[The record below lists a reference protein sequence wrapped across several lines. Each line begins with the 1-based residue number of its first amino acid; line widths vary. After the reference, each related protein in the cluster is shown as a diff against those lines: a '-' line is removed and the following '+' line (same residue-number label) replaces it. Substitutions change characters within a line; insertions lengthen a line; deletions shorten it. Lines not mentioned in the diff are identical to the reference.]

1 MKNKRGHMKVTVKPL
16 AKRDVKSQLE
26 AMCKATECFNLDPA
40 PWKSF
45 PSDASSFGY
54 QVIQVDTKRLL
65 VSAPL
70 INYSQNKRGKIYNC
84 ETGRSPCS
92 EISLP
97 EPNHAVNMSL
107 GLSMAKQQS
116 DQSNQKQS
124 KIVVCGPTI
133 PRNCETITTY
143 NGMCFQLRETLS
155 PIGEGQ
161 PPKLEDCPISGTD
174 IVFLIDGSGSVSDDD
189 FRRMKE
195 FMIKLIKQFQ
205 GRNTLFAV
213 MQYSSVFEIHMDFN
227 DYKTRGSSWESLI
240 NGISQQKRWTHTP
253 TAIRKVVRE
262 LFVPSSGSRPKAVKV
277 LVVITDGQTV
287 GDNTPMS
294 VVVREAEDKGIIRY
308 AIGVGSAFQEPSAM
322 QELETIASKP
332 TNSHLFR
339 VDNFQALDKLR
350 DTLQKNIFAI
360 EGTQTSGASFHM
372 ELAQEGFSSVL
383 LPSGDLL
390 MGTVGA
396 LDWRGGFQKISARGP
411 TFHNSSKMEANSY
424 LGYSMAVAK
433 LRNKNIVI
441 LGAPRYQHKGAVVI
455 FSDQAETMLESKQIG
470 SYFGA
475 ELCAV
480 DLDSDSYADL
490 LLISAPMY
498 TDAQRDSEGEV
509 TVCAFRMRSK
519 DMCTPQPLVGVAG
532 MRGRFGTSLAALA
545 DLDGDGI
552 TDVAVGAPMENNGQ
566 GSVYIFSGTTS
577 GVNPV
582 FSQRI
587 QGSNVESGLRYFGQ
601 SISGSLDQSGDRLT
615 DIAVG
620 SRGKVLLFRSRPVV
634 SVAVTMSFSPPKIP
648 TDTKDCTKDLSNT
661 ATVCFTMTSRTKGYQ
676 GDLDASVNYT
686 LTLDATRN
694 AARSRAYFTPQKQFL
709 NKVVTI
715 RGEKKKN
722 CENHQFSIQA
732 CPEDALNP
740 LINEL
745 RLSFVDSTH
754 PGGQLAPVLDPLSRR
769 ITNHPLDFVVDC
781 GADSKCTDDL
791 RVDFNF
797 SGVSEVQVGI
807 ALVLNVS
814 VSVENRGEN
823 SYNSHVIFTYPAGL
837 SFRRVTV
844 VQDPLRRAR
853 VQCTA
858 VDSVE
863 ATVLGISTCHI
874 NRPIFRSGSQVFFIL
889 SFGIDGNSNFDR
901 TVTFTANASSGN
913 ELHTL
918 RENYRTRQLGVKYS
932 IFAVVRSSEESTS
945 YINFTAGKNDL
956 KKPVL
961 QSFEV
966 VNYIRDFNAT
976 ITIKVPIKLGE
987 KDIWTNKNSIQIM
1000 GCKAQKDENPA
1011 FTDFVEKLRKT
1022 PNVDC
1027 TVAVCRVLR
1036 CEVFLRKDETL
1047 FYNVSGEVTSGWI
1060 EQTQLS
1066 TVRLVS
1072 SSSMDFDKNQFIYF
1086 SSSPQSSIPVTE
1098 IKTRVDMASEP
1109 NFTKEIIGGAFGALL
1124 LLALIAGGLYKAGFF
1139 KSKYNQMVQ
1148 EAGGEADGG
1157 EGENASA
1164 PPATE

>member
-1 MKNKRGHMKVTVKPL
+1 MGHIKGACDFQHGTVIGCNLSNKSVCQIFAILDLSWSTLK
-16 AKRDVKSQLE
+16 
-26 AMCKATECFNLDPA
+26 CFNLDPA

-54 QVIQVDTKRLL
+54 QVIQ
-65 VSAPL
+65 
-70 INYSQNKRGKIYNC
+70 
-84 ETGRSPCS
+84 
-92 EISLP
+92 
-97 EPNHAVNMSL
+97 
-107 GLSMAKQQS
+107 
-116 DQSNQKQS
+116 
-124 KIVVCGPTI
+124 VCGPTI

-161 PPKLEDCPISGTD
+161 PPKLEGHGTD

-372 ELAQEGFSSVL
+372 ELAQEGFKSVY
-383 LPSGDLL
+383 
-390 MGTVGA
+390 
-396 LDWRGGFQKISARGP
+396 KISARGP

-455 FSDQAETMLESKQIG
+455 FSDQIG

-509 TVCAFRMRSK
+509 TVCAFRMR
-519 DMCTPQPLVGVAG
+519 CYLCPLVGVAG

-620 SRGKVLLFRSRPVV
+620 SRGKVLLSRPVV

-676 GDLDASVNYT
+676 GAYVVNYT

-709 NKVVTI
+709 NKV
-715 RGEKKKN
+715 
-722 CENHQFSIQA
+722 A

-844 VQDPLRRAR
+844 VQVRESNSAIGVFMCGVITLHRVHRKSLRRK
-853 VQCTA
+853 
-858 VDSVE
+858 
-863 ATVLGISTCHI
+863 
-874 NRPIFRSGSQVFFIL
+874 VFFIL

-901 TVTFTANASSGN
+901 TVTFTANASRN
-913 ELHTL
+913 EVCFFLFF
-918 RENYRTRQLGVKYS
+918 K
-932 IFAVVRSSEESTS
+932 
-945 YINFTAGKNDL
+945 
-956 KKPVL
+956 
-961 QSFEV
+961 V

-1098 IKTRVDMASEP
+1098 VITSYCECGVSCQ
-1109 NFTKEIIGGAFGALL
+1109 
-1124 LLALIAGGLYKAGFF
+1124 YK
-1139 KSKYNQMVQ
+1139 SH
-1148 EAGGEADGG
+1148 
-1157 EGENASA
+1157 
-1164 PPATE
+1164 

>member
-1 MKNKRGHMKVTVKPL
+1 M
-16 AKRDVKSQLE
+16 
-26 AMCKATECFNLDPA
+26 
-40 PWKSF
+40 
-45 PSDASSFGY
+45 SSCL
-54 QVIQVDTKRLL
+54 T
-65 VSAPL
+65 
-70 INYSQNKRGKIYNC
+70 
-84 ETGRSPCS
+84 
-92 EISLP
+92 
-97 EPNHAVNMSL
+97 
-107 GLSMAKQQS
+107 
-116 DQSNQKQS
+116 
-124 KIVVCGPTI
+124 VCGPTI
-133 PRNCETITTY
+133 PRNCEAITTY
-143 NGMCFQLRETLS
+143 NGMCFQSVVLICNSIFLLS
-155 PIGEGQ
+155 SSV
-161 PPKLEDCPISGTD
+161 DCPVTGTD
-174 IVFLIDGSGSVSDDD
+174 IVFLIDGSGSVSTND
-189 FRRMKE
+189 FGRMKE
-195 FMIKLIKQFQ
+195 FMIKLIKQFNQ
-205 GRNTLFAV
+205 RNSQFAV
-213 MQYSSVFEIHMDFN
+213 MQYSSTFEIHMDFN
-227 DYKTRGSSWESLI
+227 DFNDFKHLGSLWESRI
-240 NGISQQKRWTHTP
+240 NGINQQKGNTHTP
-253 TAIRKVVRE
+253 TAIRKVVGE

-277 LVVITDGQTV
+277 LVVITDGQTY
-287 GDNTPMS
+287 GDSTPMS
-294 VVVREAEDKGIIRY
+294 VVVQEAEDKGIIRY
-308 AIGVGSAFQEPSAM
+308 AIGVGSAFRQPNAR

-332 TNSHLFR
+332 TDSHLFR
-339 VDNFQALDKLR
+339 VDNFQALDELR

-360 EGTQTSGASFHM
+360 EGTV
-372 ELAQEGFSSVL
+372 VL
-383 LPSGDLL
+383 YYAYYD
-390 MGTVGA
+390 VQ
-396 LDWRGGFQKISARGP
+396 WQGGFDTVYSMTKCRHRIPFSLIKS
-411 TFHNSSKMEANSY
+411 FELFFSL

-455 FSDQAETMLESKQIG
+455 FSDQIG

-509 TVCAFRMRSK
+509 TVCAFRMR
-519 DMCTPQPLVGVAG
+519 CYLCPLVGVAG

-587 QGSNVESGLRYFGQ
+587 QGSNVQSGLRYFGQ

-620 SRGKVLLFRSRPVV
+620 SRGKVLLSRPVV
-634 SVAVTMSFSPPKIP
+634 SVAVTMSFNPSKIP
-648 TDTKDCTKDLSNT
+648 TDIKDCSKDLSNT
-661 ATVCFTMTSRTKGYQ
+661 AIVCFTMTSRTKEYQ
-676 GDLDASVNYT
+676 GAYVLNVN
-686 LTLDATRN
+686 
-694 AARSRAYFTPQKQFL
+694 
-709 NKVVTI
+709 VTI
-715 RGEKKKN
+715 IIIPFKMVFCLKPLICIYLFCHSTPRKIK
-722 CENHQFSIQA
+722 FTA

-844 VQDPLRRAR
+844 VQVRESNSAIGMFM
-853 VQCTA
+853 C
-858 VDSVE
+858 
-863 ATVLGISTCHI
+863 G
-874 NRPIFRSGSQVFFIL
+874 VFFIL

-901 TVTFTANASSGN
+901 TVTFTANASRN
-913 ELHTL
+913 EVCFFLFF
-918 RENYRTRQLGVKYS
+918 K
-932 IFAVVRSSEESTS
+932 
-945 YINFTAGKNDL
+945 
-956 KKPVL
+956 
-961 QSFEV
+961 V

-1098 IKTRVDMASEP
+1098 VITSYCECGVSCQ
-1109 NFTKEIIGGAFGALL
+1109 
-1124 LLALIAGGLYKAGFF
+1124 YK
-1139 KSKYNQMVQ
+1139 SH
-1148 EAGGEADGG
+1148 
-1157 EGENASA
+1157 
-1164 PPATE
+1164 

>member
-1 MKNKRGHMKVTVKPL
+1 MFSPCLYEVPPG
-16 AKRDVKSQLE
+16 A
-26 AMCKATECFNLDPA
+26 
-40 PWKSF
+40 
-45 PSDASSFGY
+45 
-54 QVIQVDTKRLL
+54 L
-65 VSAPL
+65 VS
-70 INYSQNKRGKIYNC
+70 SH
-84 ETGRSPCS
+84 SPKTCCS
-92 EISLP
+92 
-97 EPNHAVNMSL
+97 
-107 GLSMAKQQS
+107 
-116 DQSNQKQS
+116 
-124 KIVVCGPTI
+124 
-133 PRNCETITTY
+133 
-143 NGMCFQLRETLS
+143 
-155 PIGEGQ
+155 
-161 PPKLEDCPISGTD
+161 DCPISGTD

-383 LPSGDLL
+383 LPSVH
-390 MGTVGA
+390 TVYSMTKCRHRIPFS
-396 LDWRGGFQKISARGP
+396 LIKSFELFFSL
-411 TFHNSSKMEANSY
+411 

-661 ATVCFTMTSRTKGYQ
+661 FCRQ
-676 GDLDASVNYT
+676 
-686 LTLDATRN
+686 
-694 AARSRAYFTPQKQFL
+694 
-709 NKVVTI
+709 
-715 RGEKKKN
+715 
-722 CENHQFSIQA
+722 
-732 CPEDALNP
+732 
-740 LINEL
+740 
-745 RLSFVDSTH
+745 H
-754 PGGQLAPVLDPLSRR
+754 PSRR
-769 ITNHPLDFVVDC
+769 PTCSSLGSTFTKNHKSPSEFSHHYGYSFMLHLIFSYLRILLLLHCVNKLLYHHCQLDFVVDC

-844 VQDPLRRAR
+844 VQVRESNSAIG
-853 VQCTA
+853 VF
-858 VDSVE
+858 
-863 ATVLGISTCHI
+863 ITCHI
-874 NRPIFRSGSQVFFIL
+874 NRPIFRSGSQV
-889 SFGIDGNSNFDR
+889 
-901 TVTFTANASSGN
+901 SS
-913 ELHTL
+913 
-918 RENYRTRQLGVKYS
+918 Q
-932 IFAVVRSSEESTS
+932 FVVH
-945 YINFTAGKNDL
+945 
-956 KKPVL
+956 
-961 QSFEV
+961 
-966 VNYIRDFNAT
+966 
-976 ITIKVPIKLGE
+976 
-987 KDIWTNKNSIQIM
+987 
-1000 GCKAQKDENPA
+1000 
-1011 FTDFVEKLRKT
+1011 
-1022 PNVDC
+1022 
-1027 TVAVCRVLR
+1027 
-1036 CEVFLRKDETL
+1036 
-1047 FYNVSGEVTSGWI
+1047 
-1060 EQTQLS
+1060 
-1066 TVRLVS
+1066 
-1072 SSSMDFDKNQFIYF
+1072 
-1086 SSSPQSSIPVTE
+1086 
-1098 IKTRVDMASEP
+1098 
-1109 NFTKEIIGGAFGALL
+1109 
-1124 LLALIAGGLYKAGFF
+1124 
-1139 KSKYNQMVQ
+1139 
-1148 EAGGEADGG
+1148 
-1157 EGENASA
+1157 
-1164 PPATE
+1164 

>member
-1 MKNKRGHMKVTVKPL
+1 
-16 AKRDVKSQLE
+16 
-26 AMCKATECFNLDPA
+26 
-40 PWKSF
+40 
-45 PSDASSFGY
+45 
-54 QVIQVDTKRLL
+54 
-65 VSAPL
+65 
-70 INYSQNKRGKIYNC
+70 
-84 ETGRSPCS
+84 
-92 EISLP
+92 
-97 EPNHAVNMSL
+97 
-107 GLSMAKQQS
+107 
-116 DQSNQKQS
+116 
-124 KIVVCGPTI
+124 I
-133 PRNCETITTY
+133 PRNCEAITTY
-143 NGMCFQLRETLS
+143 NGMCFQLSETLN
-155 PIGEGQ
+155 PI
-161 PPKLEDCPISGTD
+161 DCPVTGTD
-174 IVFLIDGSGSVSDDD
+174 IVFLIDGSGSVSTND
-189 FRRMKE
+189 FGRMKE
-195 FMIKLIKQFQ
+195 FMIKLIKQFNQ
-205 GRNTLFAV
+205 RNSQFAV
-213 MQYSSVFEIHMDFN
+213 MQYSSTFEIHMDFN
-227 DYKTRGSSWESLI
+227 DFNDFKHLGSLWESRI
-240 NGISQQKRWTHTP
+240 NGINQQKGNTHTP
-253 TAIRKVVRE
+253 TAIRKVVGE

-277 LVVITDGQTV
+277 LVVITDGQTY
-287 GDNTPMS
+287 GDSTPMS
-294 VVVREAEDKGIIRY
+294 VVVQEAEDKGIIRY
-308 AIGVGSAFQEPSAM
+308 AIGVGSAFRQPNAR

-332 TNSHLFR
+332 TDSHLFR
-339 VDNFQALDKLR
+339 VDNFQALDELR

-360 EGTQTSGASFHM
+360 EGTVVLYYHRDTVYSMTKCRHRIPFSLIKSF
-372 ELAQEGFSSVL
+372 ELFFSL
-383 LPSGDLL
+383 
-390 MGTVGA
+390 
-396 LDWRGGFQKISARGP
+396 
-411 TFHNSSKMEANSY
+411 

-509 TVCAFRMRSK
+509 DVLLMSY
-519 DMCTPQPLVGVAG
+519 MCTPQPLVGVAG

-587 QGSNVESGLRYFGQ
+587 QGSNVQSGLRYFGQ

-620 SRGKVLLFRSRPVV
+620 SRGKVLLSRPVV
-634 SVAVTMSFSPPKIP
+634 SVAVTMSFNPSKIP
-648 TDTKDCTKDLSNT
+648 TDIKDCSKDLSNT
-661 ATVCFTMTSRTKGYQ
+661 AIVCFTMTS
-676 GDLDASVNYT
+676 DLEASVNYT
-686 LTLDATRN
+686 LTVDATRN
-694 AARSRAYFTPQKQFL
+694 VARSRASFAPQKQFL
-709 NKVVTI
+709 NK
-715 RGEKKKN
+715 
-722 CENHQFSIQA
+722 A

-745 RLSFVDSTH
+745 SFMLHLIFSY
-754 PGGQLAPVLDPLSRR
+754 LR
-769 ITNHPLDFVVDC
+769 ILLLLHCVNKLLYHHCQLDFVVDC

-844 VQDPLRRAR
+844 VQVRESNSAIGMFMCGVITLDR
-853 VQCTA
+853 V
-858 VDSVE
+858 
-863 ATVLGISTCHI
+863 H
-874 NRPIFRSGSQVFFIL
+874 RK
-889 SFGIDGNSNFDR
+889 SFWR
-901 TVTFTANASSGN
+901 K
-913 ELHTL
+913 
-918 RENYRTRQLGVKYS
+918 KY
-932 IFAVVRSSEESTS
+932 SEESTS

-1060 EQTQLS
+1060 EQVMGCS
-1066 TVRLVS
+1066 TVVKLYFIFITAVLGPVPSSTVLHLEVITSYCECGVS
-1072 SSSMDFDKNQFIYF
+1072 CQ
-1086 SSSPQSSIPVTE
+1086 
-1098 IKTRVDMASEP
+1098 
-1109 NFTKEIIGGAFGALL
+1109 
-1124 LLALIAGGLYKAGFF
+1124 YK
-1139 KSKYNQMVQ
+1139 SH
-1148 EAGGEADGG
+1148 
-1157 EGENASA
+1157 
-1164 PPATE
+1164 

>member
-1 MKNKRGHMKVTVKPL
+1 M
-16 AKRDVKSQLE
+16 
-26 AMCKATECFNLDPA
+26 
-40 PWKSF
+40 
-45 PSDASSFGY
+45 SSC
-54 QVIQVDTKRLL
+54 IT
-65 VSAPL
+65 
-70 INYSQNKRGKIYNC
+70 
-84 ETGRSPCS
+84 
-92 EISLP
+92 
-97 EPNHAVNMSL
+97 
-107 GLSMAKQQS
+107 
-116 DQSNQKQS
+116 
-124 KIVVCGPTI
+124 VCGPTI
-133 PRNCETITTY
+133 PRNCEAITTY
-143 NGMCFQLRETLS
+143 NGMCFQSVVLICNSIFLLS
-155 PIGEGQ
+155 SSV
-161 PPKLEDCPISGTD
+161 DCPISGTD
-174 IVFLIDGSGSVSDDD
+174 IVFLIDGSGSVSTND
-189 FRRMKE
+189 FGRMKE
-195 FMIKLIKQFQ
+195 FMIKLIKQFNQ
-205 GRNTLFAV
+205 RNSQVNL
-213 MQYSSVFEIHMDFN
+213 S
-227 DYKTRGSSWESLI
+227 
-240 NGISQQKRWTHTP
+240 GISFKQ
-253 TAIRKVVRE
+253 IE

-277 LVVITDGQTV
+277 LVVITDGQTA
-287 GDNTPMS
+287 GDSTPIS
-294 VVVREAEDKGIIRY
+294 VVVREAEDKDIIRY
-308 AIGVGSAFQEPSAM
+308 AIGVGSAFRQPNAR

-332 TNSHLFR
+332 IDSHLFR

-383 LPSGDLL
+383 LHRIPFSLIKSFEL
-390 MGTVGA
+390 FFS
-396 LDWRGGFQKISARGP
+396 L
-411 TFHNSSKMEANSY
+411 

-455 FSDQAETMLESKQIG
+455 FSDQAEKMLESKQIG

-509 TVCAFRMRSK
+509 TVCSK

-620 SRGKVLLFRSRPVV
+620 SRGKVLLSRPVV
-634 SVAVTMSFSPPKIP
+634 SVAVTMSFNPSKIP
-648 TDTKDCTKDLSNT
+648 TDIKDCSKDLSNT
-661 ATVCFTMTSRTKGYQ
+661 ATVCFTMTSRTKEYQ
-676 GDLDASVNYT
+676 GAYVLNVNVSWFKKDFCWPKISFVQELTDYCRDIDRCT
-686 LTLDATRN
+686 LEKIK
-694 AARSRAYFTPQKQFL
+694 FT
-709 NKVVTI
+709 
-715 RGEKKKN
+715 
-722 CENHQFSIQA
+722 A
-732 CPEDALNP
+732 CPEHALNP

-754 PGGQLAPVLDPLSRR
+754 PGGQLAPVLDPLLPK

-844 VQDPLRRAR
+844 VQVRESNSAIG
-853 VQCTA
+853 VFMC
-858 VDSVE
+858 
-863 ATVLGISTCHI
+863 G
-874 NRPIFRSGSQVFFIL
+874 VFFIL

-901 TVTFTANASSGN
+901 TVTFTANASRN
-913 ELHTL
+913 EVCFFLFF
-918 RENYRTRQLGVKYS
+918 K
-932 IFAVVRSSEESTS
+932 
-945 YINFTAGKNDL
+945 
-956 KKPVL
+956 
-961 QSFEV
+961 V

-1098 IKTRVDMASEP
+1098 VITSYCECGVSCQ
-1109 NFTKEIIGGAFGALL
+1109 
-1124 LLALIAGGLYKAGFF
+1124 YK
-1139 KSKYNQMVQ
+1139 SH
-1148 EAGGEADGG
+1148 
-1157 EGENASA
+1157 
-1164 PPATE
+1164 

>member
-1 MKNKRGHMKVTVKPL
+1 
-16 AKRDVKSQLE
+16 
-26 AMCKATECFNLDPA
+26 
-40 PWKSF
+40 
-45 PSDASSFGY
+45 
-54 QVIQVDTKRLL
+54 
-65 VSAPL
+65 
-70 INYSQNKRGKIYNC
+70 
-84 ETGRSPCS
+84 
-92 EISLP
+92 
-97 EPNHAVNMSL
+97 
-107 GLSMAKQQS
+107 
-116 DQSNQKQS
+116 
-124 KIVVCGPTI
+124 I
-133 PRNCETITTY
+133 PRNCEAITTY
-143 NGMCFQLRETLS
+143 NGMCFQLSETLN
-155 PIGEGQ
+155 PI
-161 PPKLEDCPISGTD
+161 DCPISGTD
-174 IVFLIDGSGSVSDDD
+174 IVFLIDGSGSVSTND
-189 FRRMKE
+189 FGRMKE
-195 FMIKLIKQFQ
+195 FMIKLIKQFNQ
-205 GRNTLFAV
+205 RNSQFAV
-213 MQYSSVFEIHMDFN
+213 MQYSSTFEIHMDFSDFKRLGSLWEN
-227 DYKTRGSSWESLI
+227 LINRINQQRGS
-240 NGISQQKRWTHTP
+240 THTP

-287 GDNTPMS
+287 GDSTPMS

-308 AIGVGSAFQEPSAM
+308 AIGVGSAFQQPNAR

-332 TNSHLFR
+332 TDSHLFR
-339 VDNFQALDKLR
+339 VDNFQALDELR

-360 EGTQTSGASFHM
+360 EGTVVLYYLF
-372 ELAQEGFSSVL
+372 FSL
-383 LPSGDLL
+383 
-390 MGTVGA
+390 
-396 LDWRGGFQKISARGP
+396 
-411 TFHNSSKMEANSY
+411 

-509 TVCAFRMRSK
+509 TVCSK

-587 QGSNVESGLRYFGQ
+587 QASNVESGLRYFGQ

-620 SRGKVLLFRSRPVV
+620 SRGKVLLSRPVV
-634 SVAVTMSFSPPKIP
+634 SVAVTMSFNPSKIP
-648 TDTKDCTKDLSNT
+648 TDIKDCSKDLSNT
-661 ATVCFTMTSRTKGYQ
+661 ATVCFTMTS
-676 GDLDASVNYT
+676 DLEASVNYT
-686 LTLDATRN
+686 LTVDATRN
-694 AARSRAYFTPQKQFL
+694 VARSRASFAPQKQFL
-709 NKVVTI
+709 NK
-715 RGEKKKN
+715 
-722 CENHQFSIQA
+722 A

-745 RLSFVDSTH
+745 SFMLHLIFSY
-754 PGGQLAPVLDPLSRR
+754 LR
-769 ITNHPLDFVVDC
+769 ILLLLHCVNKLLYHHCQLDFVVDC

-844 VQDPLRRAR
+844 VQVRESNSAIGVFMCGGVTLDR
-853 VQCTA
+853 V
-858 VDSVE
+858 
-863 ATVLGISTCHI
+863 H
-874 NRPIFRSGSQVFFIL
+874 RK
-889 SFGIDGNSNFDR
+889 SFWR
-901 TVTFTANASSGN
+901 K
-913 ELHTL
+913 
-918 RENYRTRQLGVKYS
+918 KY
-932 IFAVVRSSEESTS
+932 SEESTS

-1036 CEVFLRKDETL
+1036 CEVFLRKDETM

-1060 EQTQLS
+1060 EQVMGCS
-1066 TVRLVS
+1066 TVVKLYFIFITAVLVPVPS
-1072 SSSMDFDKNQFIYF
+1072 STVLHLEVITSYCECGVSCQ
-1086 SSSPQSSIPVTE
+1086 
-1098 IKTRVDMASEP
+1098 
-1109 NFTKEIIGGAFGALL
+1109 
-1124 LLALIAGGLYKAGFF
+1124 YK
-1139 KSKYNQMVQ
+1139 SH
-1148 EAGGEADGG
+1148 
-1157 EGENASA
+1157 
-1164 PPATE
+1164 